1 MADQIQSREPVP
13 VPPRSPLGTWHFI
26 AISAV
31 TGLAVASLRFEGQR
45 WWCRC
50 GRPSLWTGDIHSMHN
65 SQHLLDPYSFTH
77 ALHGLLFFAMLRP
90 LAGKLGSVT
99 RLVLAL
105 LLEVVWEVVENSDAV
120 IERYRRATIALGY
133 TGDSVANSLGDIAS
147 CGLGFFLAARLPVR
161 WSVTLFFA
169 VEMILLAVYRDCLSL
184 NVLMLVYPLESVK
197 AWQMGR

>member
-1 MADQIQSREPVP
+1 MPDQTQPRDPVP
-13 VPPRSPLGTWHFI
+13 APPRPTSGIWSRI
-26 AISAV
+26 AIAAV
-31 TGLAVASLRFEGQR
+31 FGLAAASLRFEGQR

-50 GRPSLWTGDIHSMHN
+50 GRPSLWSGDIHSGHN

-77 ALHGLLFFAMLRP
+77 ALHGLLFFALLRP
-90 LAGKLGSVT
+90 LAGKLSFGT

-105 LLEVVWEVVENSDAV
+105 LLEAVWEIAENSDAV
-120 IERYRRATIALGY
+120 IERYRQATIALGY
-133 TGDSVANSLGDIAS
+133 AGDSVANSLGDLAS

-169 VEMILLAVYRDCLSL
+169 VEMILLAVYRDCLTL
-184 NVLMLVYPLESVK
+184 NVLMLVHPLESVK